1 MPTDSS
7 RNKVSFKSYTM
18 NIDMNNVSGYL
29 TKADDKITV
38 GTPSA
43 FAKPDQY
50 SQRYVCSVPVENTSE
65 SEIANGLMTVEIYS
79 GTQLLQTQSIPLNG
93 MLAGEK
99 AEKKVYYYPEDDTEA
114 VPDNVKVTVNY
125 ANISTNGTSETTTEH
140 AISYRNDYNEDV
152 NKLTWVSDKPNGNF
166 LDITFTYSGEP
177 YAELYRIEATFY
189 NESGNRITSTHDF
202 PEYYVSSGDTF
213 TVSVPMPTDSSR
225 NKVSFKS
232 YTMNI
237 DMNNVS
243 GYLTKAD
250 DKIAVG
256 TPSAFS
262 KPDQYSQRYVCSVPV
277 ENTSESEIA
286 NGLMTVEIYSGTQLL
301 QTQSIPL
308 NGMLAGEKAEKK
320 VYYYPE
326 DDVEAVPDNIICHI
340 DYANISE
347 EK

>member
-1 MPTDSS
+1 MKKEDIKGKPISNTTDS
-7 RNKVSFKSYTM
+7 YM
-18 NIDMNNVSGYL
+18 D
-29 TKADDKITV
+29 
-38 GTPSA
+38 
-43 FAKPDQY
+43 
-50 SQRYVCSVPVENTSE
+50 
-65 SEIANGLMTVEIYS
+65 
-79 GTQLLQTQSIPLNG
+79 
-93 MLAGEK
+93 
-99 AEKKVYYYPEDDTEA
+99 YY
-114 VPDNVKVTVNY
+114 
-125 ANISTNGTSETTTEH
+125 IF
-140 AISYRNDYNEDV
+140 YNEDV

-189 NESGNRITSTHDF
+189 NESGNRITSTYDF

-256 TPSAFS
+256 TPSAFA